1 MYAFCWARSLAILSL
16 FAAGAAIAENTSLTA
31 QVRTAN
37 DRFTDVAVAVS
48 EEGAP
53 IPCASG
59 ARGKANS
66 RGAFADGNLSD
77 RCGHTHAMK

>member
-1 MYAFCWARSLAILSL
+1 MSL
-16 FAAGAAIAENTSLTA
+16 FAAGAAIAENTFLTA

-48 EEGAP
+48 EGGAP

-59 ARGKANS
+59 ADGGAMGKANS
-66 RGAFADGNLSD
+66 RGAFANMNPSD
-77 RCGHTHAMK
+77 RCGHAHAMK